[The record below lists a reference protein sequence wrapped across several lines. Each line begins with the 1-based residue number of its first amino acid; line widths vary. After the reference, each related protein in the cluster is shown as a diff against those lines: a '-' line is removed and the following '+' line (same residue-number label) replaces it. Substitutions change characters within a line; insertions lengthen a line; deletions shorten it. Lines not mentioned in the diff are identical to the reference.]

1 MKILDDKIIR
11 KGLKIYL
18 NSKRVPPKIIVDEM
32 NVHNGNA
39 RADLVALYENT
50 HCFEIKSDKDTLSRL
65 QNQIEYYDYSFD
77 RVHVVVTS
85 KFIHKI
91 QDIVPTYWGIILATY
106 SNNKLKFSIVRNAK
120 RNPSFDPEK
129 ALLSLWKSELLEL
142 NSQIC
147 ESRTPLRITREGLAK
162 KIGSEATKKEISN
175 GIFNAL
181 ENRFSHPSQQ
191 LHFNE
196 RNVQCDNGQ

>member
-18 NSKRVPPKIIVDEM
+18 NSKRTPPKIIIDEM

-39 RADLVALYENT
+39 RADLVALYGNT

-77 RVHVVVTS
+77 RVHVVVTN

-91 QDIVPTYWGIILATY
+91 QDIVPNYWGVILTKY
-106 SNNKLKFSIVRNAK
+106 SNDKLKFSIVRNAK
-120 RNPSFDPEK
+120 RNPNFEPEK
-129 ALLSLWKSELLEL
+129 ALLSLWKSELLKL
-142 NSQIC
+142 NSQIS
-147 ESRTPLRITREGLAK
+147 EINPPLRVTRERLAK
-162 KIGSEATKKEISN
+162 KIGSEATKKEVSN

-181 ENRFSHPSQQ
+181 ENRFSNPSQQ
-191 LHFNE
+191 LFFTKKS
-196 RNVQCDNGQ
+196 VQCDNGQ